1 MPFLVDIFLEDLVK
15 LIMQPNDYSVTHQA
29 RRKPILFGPAEQ
41 RLDVGA
47 AREARLLGG
56 GEFWILDHLR
66 SFLVQS
72 WGEIARVGQRAAKPS
87 HYA

>member
-1 MPFLVDIFLEDLVK
+1 M
-15 LIMQPNDYSVTHQA
+15 QA
-29 RRKPILFGPAEQ
+29 RRKQISIGPAGQ
-41 RLDVGA
+41 GWIDVGA
-47 AREARLLGG
+47 AHEVRLLGG
-56 GEFWILDHLR
+56 LGVCPPGKFWILDHLR